1 MKKLNKTEIN
11 KFKSNMELFHTKVN
25 DEEYVED
32 IKQVII
38 EGIPTK
44 YFISSKTVE
53 IYSQWL

>member
-53 IYSQWL
+53 IYSQ